1 MSELSFDVDLS
12 ERNQQ
17 SAYGLVKK
25 LLKIGQ
31 KIQVLCIGV
40 DVAQGSI
47 KLSQKRLDMMNM
59 KKMKLQS

>member
-1 MSELSFDVDLS
+1 VSELSFDVDLS

>member
-1 MSELSFDVDLS
+1 VSELSFDVDLS

-47 KLSQKRLDMMNM
+47 KLSQKRLDIMNM